1 MSGSAA
7 KRLLGSLA
15 AGYTLFLLLA
25 AMEYM
30 TDTLNDSTL
39 AWITLLSTIYS
50 FVSLAFSKRWYD
62 GIVFAL
68 IGSAFLLFI
77 CALIL
82 APLSPLLLIG
92 SIERIIAE
100 GPSVKNVLILLFSIT
115 SFVILV
121 AIVTAVVKRLLKRA
135 KNAQNRVQNRPVEA
149 VRGVVCGGSALTPG
163 ACDQLARLYTTT
175 RQMQA

>member
-1 MSGSAA
+1 MSGA
-7 KRLLGSLA
+7 RRFLGSLA
-15 AGYTLFLLLA
+15 AGYILFLLLA
-25 AMEYM
+25 AMEHM

-62 GIVFAL
+62 GIVVVLLVCAFIFLIFAL
-68 IGSAFLLFI
+68 IF
-77 CALIL
+77 

-100 GPSVKNVLILLFSIT
+100 GPSVKNVLILLFSVT

-121 AIVTAVVKRLLKRA
+121 AIVTTVVKWLLKRA
-135 KNAQNRVQNRPVEA
+135 KNA
-149 VRGVVCGGSALTPG
+149 
-163 ACDQLARLYTTT
+163 
-175 RQMQA
+175 